1 MALPGL
7 QGYQGD
13 SEISDSEGDLS
24 PEHQSA
30 PVPDFGMSKR
40 LIKRHNTFDMCIL
53 IQLLATLV

>member
-24 PEHQSA
+24 PDHEPA
-30 PVPDFGMSKR
+30 PVPGAGNIIYK
-40 LIKRHNTFDMCIL
+40 C
-53 IQLLATLV
+53 